1 MQVLVVHGRSQDP
14 NVLELVEKCRE
25 MGHHV
30 QTARLSDLSS
40 KVGRSSEFFLDGRR
54 LEVDVCFLRSFG
66 AGSCDQL
73 TRRITLMEHM
83 ELSGVHVINPTYA
96 FRRARDKYATLVALS
111 RAGIPVPETFTTETP
126 TEAYRV
132 CLEFGKAVYKP
143 ILGQMGLGSMML
155 EDADLAYN
163 AFKSLSRVGMP
174 IIVQRFVESPGRD
187 IRAFV
192 IGGHV
197 VASAY
202 RYAPEGSWKC
212 NVARGGR
219 MVKADL
225 TEDAQ
230 DLAIRAVE
238 ALGLEYAGVDLIEG
252 PKGLMVLE
260 VNGAPGWQGLK
271 AATGVDVAGLLVRY
285 ACRGSIP

>member
-1 MQVLVVHGRSQDP
+1 VRFLIIHGRRPDP
-14 NVLELVEKCRE
+14 NVLELAEKCRE
-25 MGHHV
+25 LGHTVQMG
-30 QTARLSDLSS
+30 RLSEVSS
-40 KVGRSSEFFLDGRR
+40 RVGVEWEFLLNGSRLD
-54 LEVDVCFLRSFG
+54 VDVCFLRSFG

-111 RAGIPVPETFTTETP
+111 RAGIPVPETFTTEVP
-126 TEAYRV
+126 GEAYRACV
-132 CLEFGKAVYKP
+132 RFGKAVYKP
-143 ILGQMGLGSMML
+143 ILGQMGLGSMMF
-155 EDADLAYN
+155 EDPDLAYN

-174 IIVQRFVESPGRD
+174 MIVQRFVEHPGRD

-192 IGGHV
+192 IGGRV

-219 MVKADL
+219 MVKANL
-225 TEDAQ
+225 NEEAE
-230 DLAIRAVE
+230 DLAVRAVE
-238 ALGLEYAGVDLIEG
+238 TLKLEYAGVDMVEG
-252 PKGLMVLE
+252 REGLMVLE
-260 VNGAPGWQGLK
+260 VIGAPGWQGLK
-271 AATGVDVAGLLVRY
+271 AATGVDVAELLVRY
-285 ACRGSIP
+285 ACRGSTP

>member
-1 MQVLVVHGRSQDP
+1 MQVLVVHGRRRDP

-25 MGHHV
+25 MGHRV

-111 RAGIPVPETFTTETP
+111 RAGIPVPETFTTEMP
-126 TEAYRV
+126 GEAYRA

-143 ILGQMGLGSMML
+143 ILGQMGLGSMMF
-155 EDADLAYN
+155 DDPDLAYN

-192 IGGHV
+192 IGGRV

-230 DLAIRAVE
+230 DLAVRAVE

-252 PKGLMVLE
+252 PEGLMVLE